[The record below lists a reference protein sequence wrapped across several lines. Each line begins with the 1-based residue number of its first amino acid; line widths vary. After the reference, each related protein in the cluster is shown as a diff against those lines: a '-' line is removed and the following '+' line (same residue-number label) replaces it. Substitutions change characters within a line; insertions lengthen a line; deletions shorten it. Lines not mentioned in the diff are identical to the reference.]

1 MTDEEDRQTTVKLE
15 VVRAEQAE
23 VPPSGPHNRRLPPEQ
38 FEQTDLAAFWW
49 AGIANGRSST
59 PAVDSHSGRI
69 ASAPRRSV
77 RFLKV
82 VK

>member
-1 MTDEEDRQTTVKLE
+1 MTDEQDRQTIAKLA

-23 VPPSGPHNRRLPPEQ
+23 VPPPDPHNRRLRPEP
-38 FEQTDLAAFWW
+38 FEQTDPAAFWW

-69 ASAPRRSV
+69 ASVPRRSV